1 MDLKLLLKQ
10 VHMLHLK
17 LFDMLLHMLHMLQL
31 KRLDMLLDNLLCH
44 QGWLHKMG
52 GKKNNQVHLTQGAEH
67 GATSTVAM
75 SIMKGKDNLQTTVA
89 S

>member
-44 QGWLHKMG
+44 QRMAAQDGRQEK
-52 GKKNNQVHLTQGAEH
+52 
-67 GATSTVAM
+67 
-75 SIMKGKDNLQTTVA
+75 
-89 S
+89 

>member
-52 GKKNNQVHLTQGAEH
+52 GKKKPGPSYTRGRTWGYFNCGYVDHEGEGQSSNNCG
-67 GATSTVAM
+67 
-75 SIMKGKDNLQTTVA
+75 
-89 S
+89 